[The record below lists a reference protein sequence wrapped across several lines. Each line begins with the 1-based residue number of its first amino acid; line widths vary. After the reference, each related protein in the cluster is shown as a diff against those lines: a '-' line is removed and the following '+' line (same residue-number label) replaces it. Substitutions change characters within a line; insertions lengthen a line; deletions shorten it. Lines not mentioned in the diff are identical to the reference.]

1 MVYGVINGHIKR
13 GGQIHII
20 VEMDQIIMNSQVV
33 LIVDLV
39 NRVDKLMINGIYNKG
54 VMMTNGVQV
63 LDIVEKLMNTKTVE
77 PSVVQDQDHDQDHD
91 PDHDPV
97 PNPVPN
103 PDLICIVVPLLVVVL
118 HLVH

>member
-13 GGQIHII
+13 GEQIHII

-33 LIVDLV
+33 LIADLV
-39 NRVDKLMINGIYNKG
+39 NRVDKLMIIGLHNKD

-77 PSVVQDQDHDQDHD
+77 PSVVQD
-91 PDHDPV
+91 
-97 PNPVPN
+97 PNQ
-103 PDLICIVVPLLVVVL
+103 DLICIVVPLLVILL